1 MWEESSGGEEM
12 KEGVREEE
20 EGIARCIERRKEGRK
35 EMKGEREGRKEDTVG
50 NKIYLDKCALLGN
63 IS

>member
-1 MWEESSGGEEM
+1 M

-35 EMKGEREGRKEDTVG
+35 EMKGEREKEGRRIQWVTKY
-50 NKIYLDKCALLGN
+50 I
-63 IS
+63 